1 MRAVQMGIKIISN
14 NKKAFHEY
22 EITEKIE
29 AGIELKGTEVKSLR
43 NGKVNLSDGWISI
56 ENEEAILKQT
66 HISHYTHGNIFNHN
80 ETRERKLLLH
90 KKEIYKLER
99 AIATK
104 GLTLVPLKI
113 YLKKGWF
120 KVEIGLGKGKKLHDK
135 RQSAKKKDADRQIAR
150 AMKG

>member
-1 MRAVQMGIKIISN
+1 MGIKIISN

-22 EITEKIE
+22 EITEKLE

-80 ETRERKLLLH
+80 ETRERKLLL
-90 KKEIYKLER
+90 
-99 AIATK
+99 
-104 GLTLVPLKI
+104 
-113 YLKKGWF
+113 
-120 KVEIGLGKGKKLHDK
+120 
-135 RQSAKKKDADRQIAR
+135 QKKKSTS
-150 AMKG
+150 

>member
-1 MRAVQMGIKIISN
+1 MGIKIISN

-22 EITEKIE
+22 EIVEKLE

-43 NGKVNLSDGWISI
+43 NGKVNLSDGWVSI
-56 ENEEAILKQT
+56 DKGEAILKQV
-66 HISHYTHGNIFNHN
+66 HISHYSHGNIHNHL

-90 KKEIYKLER
+90 QKELIKLER
-99 AIATK
+99 SISTK

-120 KVEIGLGKGKKLHDK
+120 KLEVGLGKGKKLHDK
-135 RQSAKKKDADRQIAR
+135 RQSQKKKDADRQIAR
-150 AMKG
+150 ALKG

>member
-1 MRAVQMGIKIISN
+1 MGIKIIAN

-22 EITEKIE
+22 EITEKLE
-29 AGIELKGTEVKSLR
+29 AGVELQGTEVKSLR
-43 NGKVNLSDGWISI
+43 NGKVNLSDGWINI
-56 ENEEAILKQT
+56 ENEEAILKQV

-90 KKEIYKLER
+90 KKEILKMER

-113 YLKKGWF
+113 YLKKGWV
-120 KVEIGLGKGKKLHDK
+120 KIEIGLGKGKKLHDK

>member
-1 MRAVQMGIKIISN
+1 MGIKIISN

-22 EITEKIE
+22 EIVEKLE

-43 NGKVNLSDGWISI
+43 NGKVNLSDGWVSI
-56 ENEEAILKQT
+56 DKGEAILKQV
-66 HISHYTHGNIFNHN
+66 HISHYSHGNIHNHL

-90 KKEIYKLER
+90 KKELIKLER
-99 AIATK
+99 SISTK

-120 KVEIGLGKGKKLHDK
+120 KLEIGLGKGKKLHDK
-135 RQSAKKKDADRQIAR
+135 RQSQKKKDADRQIAR
-150 AMKG
+150 ALKG

>member
-1 MRAVQMGIKIISN
+1 MGIKIIAN

-22 EITEKIE
+22 EITEKLE
-29 AGIELKGTEVKSLR
+29 AGVELQGTEVKSLR
-43 NGKVNLSDGWISI
+43 NGKVNLSDGWINI
-56 ENEEAILKQT
+56 ENEEAILKQV
-66 HISHYTHGNIFNHN
+66 HISHYTHGNIFNHH

-90 KKEIYKLER
+90 KKEILKLER

-113 YLKKGWF
+113 YLKKGWV
-120 KVEIGLGKGKKLHDK
+120 KLEIGLGKGKKLHDK